1 MTDITPLQIAQDAV
15 RGFRNKILKDTD
27 WAVLPDSPLST
38 TELENHKLYRQYLR
52 DLPANM
58 TDDEM
63 MSFEEADIMDYAAWL
78 ASTA

>member
-1 MTDITPLQIAQDAV
+1 MTDMTPLQIAQDAV
-15 RGFRNKILKDTD
+15 RGFRNEILKDTD

-38 TELENHKLYRQYLR
+38 TDLENHKLYRQYLR
-52 DLPANM
+52 DLPTNI
-58 TDDEM
+58 TDDEV

>member
-15 RGFRNKILKDTD
+15 RGFRNEILKDTD

>member
-1 MTDITPLQIAQDAV
+1 MTDMTPLQIAQDAV
-15 RGFRNKILKDTD
+15 RGFRNEILKDTD

-52 DLPANM
+52 DLPTNI
-58 TDDEM
+58 TDDEV